1 MAKTK
6 DKKPSQPL
14 LKLDDKDYFKE
25 DLSDKEI
32 RMVAHLENV
41 ESKLQSN
48 GFINEQLGV
57 TKEALIEML
66 RKSIN
71 EKEEVKDELE

>member
-25 DLSDKEI
+25 DFSDEQI

-48 GFINEQLGV
+48 GFIQEQLGV

-71 EKEEVKDELE
+71 NKETDDVEKI

>member
-6 DKKPSQPL
+6 DKQPSQPL
-14 LKLDDKDYFKE
+14 LKLADKDYFKE

-48 GFINEQLGV
+48 GFINEQLSV

-71 EKEEVKDELE
+71 KEEEENGLE

>member
-6 DKKPSQPL
+6 DKQPSQPL

-25 DLSDKEI
+25 DFSDEQI

-48 GFINEQLGV
+48 GFINEQLLV

>member
-6 DKKPSQPL
+6 DKQPSQPL

-48 GFINEQLGV
+48 GFINEQLSV

-71 EKEEVKDELE
+71 KEEEENGLE

>member
-6 DKKPSQPL
+6 DKQPSQPL

-25 DLSDKEI
+25 DFSDEQI

>member
-6 DKKPSQPL
+6 DKQPL
-14 LKLDDKDYFKE
+14 LTLEDKKYFQE
-25 DLSDKEI
+25 DLSDEQI

-48 GFINEQLGV
+48 GFVQEQLLV

-66 RKSIN
+66 RKSIS
-71 EKEEVKDELE
+71 EKEEEKDGLE

>member
-1 MAKTK
+1 
-6 DKKPSQPL
+6 
-14 LKLDDKDYFKE
+14 
-25 DLSDKEI
+25 
-32 RMVAHLENV
+32 MVAHLENV

-71 EKEEVKDELE
+71 KEEKEDELE

>member
-6 DKKPSQPL
+6 DKQPSQPL

-48 GFINEQLGV
+48 RFVQEQLSV

-71 EKEEVKDELE
+71 KEEEENGLE

>member
-6 DKKPSQPL
+6 DKQQPQPL

-25 DLSDKEI
+25 DLSDEQI

-48 GFINEQLGV
+48 GFVQEQLSV

-71 EKEEVKDELE
+71 KEEKENGLE

>member
-6 DKKPSQPL
+6 DKEPVQSF
-14 LKLDDKDYFKE
+14 LKLDDKEYFRE
-25 DLSDKEI
+25 DFNDEQI
-32 RMVAHLENV
+32 RMVAHLTNV
-41 ESKLQSN
+41 ENKLQSN
-48 GFINEQLGV
+48 GFVQEQLLV

-71 EKEEVKDELE
+71 EKEEEKDELE

>member
-6 DKKPSQPL
+6 DKEPVQSF
-14 LKLDDKDYFKE
+14 LKLDDKEYFREVFKNE
-25 DLSDKEI
+25 QI

-41 ESKLQSN
+41 ENKLQSN
-48 GFINEQLGV
+48 GFVQEQLLV

-71 EKEEVKDELE
+71 EKEEEKYELE

>member
-6 DKKPSQPL
+6 DKQPSQPL
-14 LKLDDKDYFKE
+14 LKLDDQDYFKE
-25 DLSDKEI
+25 DFSDEQI

-48 GFINEQLGV
+48 GFVQEQLLV

-66 RKSIN
+66 RKSVN
-71 EKEEVKDELE
+71 KEEKKDELE

>member
-6 DKKPSQPL
+6 DKKPL
-14 LKLDDKDYFKE
+14 LILDGKEIFKE
-25 DLSDKEI
+25 DLRDEEI

-48 GFINEQLGV
+48 SFIQEQLGI

-66 RKSIN
+66 QKSIKNKEN
-71 EKEEVKDELE
+71 EKDVE

>member
-6 DKKPSQPL
+6 DKEPVQSF
-14 LKLDDKDYFKE
+14 LKLDDKQYFRE
-25 DLSDKEI
+25 DFNDEQI
-32 RMVAHLENV
+32 RMVAHLTNV
-41 ESKLQSN
+41 ENKLQSN
-48 GFINEQLGV
+48 GFVQEQLLV

-71 EKEEVKDELE
+71 EKEEEKDELE

>member
-6 DKKPSQPL
+6 DKEPVHPF
-14 LKLDDKDYFKE
+14 LKLDEKEYFRE
-25 DLSDKEI
+25 DFNDEQI

-41 ESKLQSN
+41 ENKLQSN
-48 GFINEQLGV
+48 GFVQEQLLV

-71 EKEEVKDELE
+71 EKEEEKYELE

>member
-6 DKKPSQPL
+6 DKQPSQPL
-14 LKLDDKDYFKE
+14 LKLDDQDYFKE
-25 DLSDKEI
+25 DFSDEQI

>member
-6 DKKPSQPL
+6 DKEPVQPF
-14 LKLDDKDYFKE
+14 LKLDDKDYFRE
-25 DLSDKEI
+25 DLSDEQI

-41 ESKLQSN
+41 ENKLQSN
-48 GFINEQLGV
+48 GFVQEQLLV

-66 RKSIN
+66 RKSIS
-71 EKEEVKDELE
+71 EKEEEKDGLE

>member
-6 DKKPSQPL
+6 DKQPSQPL

-25 DLSDKEI
+25 DLSDEQI

-48 GFINEQLGV
+48 GFVQEQLLV

>member
-25 DLSDKEI
+25 DFSDDQI

-48 GFINEQLGV
+48 GFIQEQLGV

-71 EKEEVKDELE
+71 NKETEKDVE

>member
-6 DKKPSQPL
+6 DKQPPQPL
-14 LKLDDKDYFKE
+14 LKLDDQDYFKE

-48 GFINEQLGV
+48 GFVQEQLSV

-71 EKEEVKDELE
+71 KEEEENGLE

>member
-25 DLSDKEI
+25 DFSDEQI

-71 EKEEVKDELE
+71 KEEKEDELE

>member
-6 DKKPSQPL
+6 DKEPVQSF
-14 LKLDDKDYFKE
+14 LKLDDKEYFRE
-25 DLSDKEI
+25 DFNNEQI
-32 RMVAHLENV
+32 RMVAHLTNV
-41 ESKLQSN
+41 ENKLQSN
-48 GFINEQLGV
+48 GFVQEQLLV

-71 EKEEVKDELE
+71 EKEEEKDELE

>member
-6 DKKPSQPL
+6 DKEPVQTF
-14 LKLDDKDYFKE
+14 LKLDEKEYFRE
-25 DLSDKEI
+25 DFNDEQI

-41 ESKLQSN
+41 ENKLQSN
-48 GFINEQLGV
+48 GFVQEQLLV

-71 EKEEVKDELE
+71 EKEEEKDELE

>member
-25 DLSDKEI
+25 DFSDEQI

-48 GFINEQLGV
+48 GFIQEQLGV

-66 RKSIN
+66 QKSIN
-71 EKEEVKDELE
+71 KETEENVE

>member
-6 DKKPSQPL
+6 DKEPVQSF
-14 LKLDDKDYFKE
+14 LKLDDKEYFRE
-25 DLSDKEI
+25 DFNNEQI

-41 ESKLQSN
+41 ENKLQSN
-48 GFINEQLGV
+48 GFVQEQLLV

-71 EKEEVKDELE
+71 EKEEEKYELE

>member
-6 DKKPSQPL
+6 DKEPVQPFL
-14 LKLDDKDYFKE
+14 TLDGKEYFRE
-25 DLSDKEI
+25 DFNNEQI

-41 ESKLQSN
+41 ENKLQSN
-48 GFINEQLGV
+48 GFVQEQLLV

-71 EKEEVKDELE
+71 EKEEEKDELE

>member
-6 DKKPSQPL
+6 DKQPSQPL
-14 LKLDDKDYFKE
+14 LKLDDQDYFKE

-48 GFINEQLGV
+48 GFINEQLLV

-71 EKEEVKDELE
+71 KEEEEDELE

>member
-6 DKKPSQPL
+6 DKKPL
-14 LKLDDKDYFKE
+14 LTLYEKEYFKE
-25 DLSDKEI
+25 DLSDEQI

-41 ESKLQSN
+41 ESKIQSN
-48 GFINEQLGV
+48 GFIQEQLGV

-66 RKSIN
+66 QKSIN
-71 EKEEVKDELE
+71 KETEENVE

>member
-25 DLSDKEI
+25 DFSDEQI

-66 RKSIN
+66 RKSIKG
-71 EKEEVKDELE
+71 EKDELE

>member
-25 DLSDKEI
+25 DFSDEQI

-48 GFINEQLGV
+48 GFIQEQLGV

-71 EKEEVKDELE
+71 NKETDDVE

>member
-6 DKKPSQPL
+6 DKQPSQPL

-48 GFINEQLGV
+48 GFVQEQLSV

-71 EKEEVKDELE
+71 KEEEENGLE

>member
-6 DKKPSQPL
+6 DKQPSQPL

-48 GFINEQLGV
+48 GFVQEQLSV

-71 EKEEVKDELE
+71 KEEKENGLE

>member
-6 DKKPSQPL
+6 DKQPSQPL

-48 GFINEQLGV
+48 GFINEQLLV

-71 EKEEVKDELE
+71 KEEEEDELE

>member
-6 DKKPSQPL
+6 DKQPL

-25 DLSDKEI
+25 DFNDEQI

-57 TKEALIEML
+57 TKEALIGML

-71 EKEEVKDELE
+71 KEEKEDELE

>member
-25 DLSDKEI
+25 DFSDEQI

-66 RKSIN
+66 RNSIN
-71 EKEEVKDELE
+71 TEKEKEDELE

>member
-6 DKKPSQPL
+6 DKQPL
-14 LKLDDKDYFKE
+14 LTLDEKHYFKE
-25 DLSDKEI
+25 DLSDEQI

-48 GFINEQLGV
+48 GFIQEQLGV

-66 RKSIN
+66 QKSIN
-71 EKEEVKDELE
+71 KEEKDVE

>member
-6 DKKPSQPL
+6 DKQPSQPL

-48 GFINEQLGV
+48 GFVQEQLSV

-71 EKEEVKDELE
+71 KEEVEDELE

>member
-6 DKKPSQPL
+6 DKQPL
-14 LKLDDKDYFKE
+14 LTLDEKEYFKE
-25 DLSDKEI
+25 DLSDEQI

-41 ESKLQSN
+41 ESKIQSN
-48 GFINEQLGV
+48 GFIQEQLGV

-71 EKEEVKDELE
+71 KEEENVE

>member
-6 DKKPSQPL
+6 DKEPVQSF
-14 LKLDDKDYFKE
+14 LKLDDKEYFRE
-25 DLSDKEI
+25 DFNNEQI

-41 ESKLQSN
+41 ENKLQSN
-48 GFINEQLGV
+48 GFVQEQLLV

-66 RKSIN
+66 RKSIS
-71 EKEEVKDELE
+71 EKEEEKDGLE